1 MTAERPVGLTRDA
14 GFQIGVSRTLPYPPE
29 AVWAL
34 LTSPGGAALWL
45 GPGARLGDRVGGP
58 VTAADGSTG
67 ELRSLHPGSRIRLTW
82 QPAGRAGSTTVQLTV
97 TPAGGGTV
105 LRFHQERLDDPAERA
120 RQREHWRSVIDAVAA
135 ELAPHRGR
143 TE

>member
-1 MTAERPVGLTRDA
+1 M
-14 GFQIGVSRTLPYPPE
+14 
-29 AVWAL
+29 
-34 LTSPGGAALWL
+34 
-45 GPGARLGDRVGGP
+45 
-58 VTAADGSTG
+58 
-67 ELRSLHPGSRIRLTW
+67 
-82 QPAGRAGSTTVQLTV
+82 QLTV

-105 LRFHQERLDDPAERA
+105 LRFHQERLGDPAERA